1 MPISLPLSEPRIMP
15 RFGLL
20 STRQEA
26 FCRHFVACGNAA
38 EAARRAGYAERSAR
52 QSGHALLERSHI
64 VERVRQIRLLWRQT
78 ARAEVQILLAR
89 LEQVWQAA
97 VAAEAPQLMLRVVRF
112 QAELSG
118 VSREGQCHRPDFWPV
133 PDEDEFGEVAAAAGT
148 AAPGPLAQAVQLGRE
163 RAERALARHAA
174 RCEAGSAGPDRQ
186 DAPAAP
192 AEEYVP
198 GADAAEAER
207 LRAEIEE
214 RGRLLDRPAPAPNSD
229 DSDRNRPPVDRDA
242 PLRPKPGFGDEPDIR
257 EDDEHYIDGVETDWM
272 HDVRGGYEPVEPWPD
287 APPHEDPFVSGQDGP
302 EQDGPE
308 QNGPEQDDP
317 DEDGKPEDGP
327 ADDGPEQEGEQV
339 GEPEDGRRRKGNRR
353 TGRRRKGSRR
363 TAPASR
369 LIAQTNPAR
378 LETGSGGKPN
388 GAAHDISTNHDTPRI
403 CPKGAA
409 RIPPLGGGA
418 MGRGPPP
425 PPDVRSRR
433 PTGSGKPP
441 PPRGGRTH

>member
-1 MPISLPLSEPRIMP
+1 MPVSFPLSEPRVMP

-89 LEQVWQAA
+89 LEQVWEAA

-118 VSREGQCHRPDFWPV
+118 VSREGRCHRPDFWPV
-133 PDEDEFGEVAAAAGT
+133 PDEDEFGEVAAAAGM

-174 RCEAGSAGPDRQ
+174 QGAGPDGSGE
-186 DAPAAP
+186 AYIA
-192 AEEYVP
+192 
-198 GADAAEAER
+198 GADAAAAGR

-214 RGRLLDRPAPAPNSD
+214 RGRLLDRPAPAP
-229 DSDRNRPPVDRDA
+229 DSDPDVPPADRDA
-242 PLRPKPGFGDEPDIR
+242 PLQPKPGFGEEPDIR
-257 EDDEHYIDGVETDWM
+257 EDDEAYIDGVETNWM
-272 HDVRGGYEPVEPWPD
+272 NDVRGGCEPIEPWPD
-287 APPHEDPFVSGQDGP
+287 APPHEDPFVL
-302 EQDGPE
+302 
-308 QNGPEQDDP
+308 EQDDP

-327 ADDGPEQEGEQV
+327 AEDDPEQEGK
-339 GEPEDGRRRKGNRR
+339 PKNARRRATRRRKGN
-353 TGRRRKGSRR
+353 RRKGSRR
-363 TAPASR
+363 TAPAS
-369 LIAQTNPAR
+369 R

-388 GAAHDISTNHDTPRI
+388 GAAHDIS
-403 CPKGAA
+403 
-409 RIPPLGGGA
+409 
-418 MGRGPPP
+418 
-425 PPDVRSRR
+425 
-433 PTGSGKPP
+433 
-441 PPRGGRTH
+441 

>member
-1 MPISLPLSEPRIMP
+1 MPVSFPLPEPRIMP

-97 VAAEAPQLMLRVVRF
+97 VAAEAPQLMLRVVRL

-118 VSREGQCHRPDFWPV
+118 VSREGQGHRPDFWPV
-133 PDEDEFGEVAAAAGT
+133 PDEDEFGEVAAATGM

-174 RCEAGSAGPDRQ
+174 RHTAQGARPNGQDTSGEAY
-186 DAPAAP
+186 AA
-192 AEEYVP
+192 

-214 RGRLLDRPAPAPNSD
+214 RGRLLDRPAPAP
-229 DSDRNRPPVDRDA
+229 DSDRDLPPIDRDV
-242 PLRPKPGFGDEPDIR
+242 PLRPKPGFGEEPDIR
-257 EDDEHYIDGVETDWM
+257 DDDEDYIDGVESNWM
-272 HDVRGGYEPVEPWPD
+272 NDVRGGCEPIDPWPD
-287 APPHEDPFVSGQDGP
+287 APPHEDPFVS
-302 EQDGPE
+302 
-308 QNGPEQDDP
+308 EQDDP
-317 DEDGKPEDGP
+317 ERDGPDEDNPEREGKSEDGP
-327 ADDGPEQEGEQV
+327 AEGGPEQV
-339 GEPEDGRRRKGNRR
+339 GEQEGKPKDGPRSKGSRR

-363 TAPASR
+363 TAPA
-369 LIAQTNPAR
+369 AR
-378 LETGSGGKPN
+378 PESGGGGKPN
-388 GAAHDISTNHDTPRI
+388 GAAHDIS
-403 CPKGAA
+403 
-409 RIPPLGGGA
+409 
-418 MGRGPPP
+418 
-425 PPDVRSRR
+425 
-433 PTGSGKPP
+433 
-441 PPRGGRTH
+441 

>member
-1 MPISLPLSEPRIMP
+1 MPVSFPLPEPRIMP

-118 VSREGQCHRPDFWPV
+118 VSREGRCHRPDFWPV
-133 PDEDEFGEVAAAAGT
+133 PDEDEFGEVAAASGM

-174 RCEAGSAGPDRQ
+174 QGAGPNGSAE
-186 DAPAAP
+186 AYTA
-192 AEEYVP
+192 
-198 GADAAEAER
+198 GADAAEAAR

-214 RGRLLDRPAPAPNSD
+214 RGRLLDRPAPAP
-229 DSDRNRPPVDRDA
+229 DSDRDLPPIDRDA
-242 PLRPKPGFGDEPDIR
+242 PLRPKPGFGEEPDIR
-257 EDDEHYIDGVETDWM
+257 DDDEAYIDGVETNWM
-272 HDVRGGYEPVEPWPD
+272 NDVRGGCAPIEPWPD
-287 APPHEDPFVSGQDGP
+287 APPHEDPFVSAQDDP
-302 EQDGPE
+302 DE
-308 QNGPEQDDP
+308 DDP
-317 DEDGKPEDGP
+317 DEDGKPEDGA
-327 ADDGPEQEGEQV
+327 ADDGPEQAAEQE

-353 TGRRRKGSRR
+353 TGRRRKASRRTGRRSKGSRR
-363 TAPASR
+363 TAPAARPESR
-369 LIAQTNPAR
+369 
-378 LETGSGGKPN
+378 GSGKPN
-388 GAAHDISTNHDTPRI
+388 GAAHDIS
-403 CPKGAA
+403 
-409 RIPPLGGGA
+409 
-418 MGRGPPP
+418 
-425 PPDVRSRR
+425 
-433 PTGSGKPP
+433 
-441 PPRGGRTH
+441 

>member
-1 MPISLPLSEPRIMP
+1 MPISLPLPEPRIMP

-118 VSREGQCHRPDFWPV
+118 VSREGQGHRPDFWPV
-133 PDEDEFGEVAAAAGT
+133 PDEDEFGEVAAASGM

-174 RCEAGSAGPDRQ
+174 QGAGTGGPDGPNGSAE
-186 DAPAAP
+186 AYAESYAA
-192 AEEYVP
+192 
-198 GADAAEAER
+198 GADAAEAAR

-214 RGRLLDRPAPAPNSD
+214 RGRLLDRPAPAPGSD
-229 DSDRNRPPVDRDA
+229 DSDRDRPPIDRDA
-242 PLRPKPGFGDEPDIR
+242 PLQPKPGFGEEPDIR
-257 EDDEHYIDGVETDWM
+257 DDDEAYIDGVETNWM
-272 HDVRGGYEPVEPWPD
+272 NDVRGGCEPIEPWPD
-287 APPHEDPFVSGQDGP
+287 APPHEDPFVSAQDDP
-302 EQDGPE
+302 EQDGP
-308 QNGPEQDDP
+308 
-317 DEDGKPEDGP
+317 DE
-327 ADDGPEQEGEQV
+327 DGPEQAGEQE
-339 GEPEDGRRRKGNRR
+339 GKPKDGRRGKASRRTGRRRKGNRR
-353 TGRRRKGSRR
+353 T
-363 TAPASR
+363 APAAR
-369 LIAQTNPAR
+369 PAR
-378 LETGSGGKPN
+378 PESGSAGKPN
-388 GAAHDISTNHDTPRI
+388 GAAHDIS
-403 CPKGAA
+403 
-409 RIPPLGGGA
+409 
-418 MGRGPPP
+418 
-425 PPDVRSRR
+425 
-433 PTGSGKPP
+433 
-441 PPRGGRTH
+441 

>member
-1 MPISLPLSEPRIMP
+1 MPVSFPLPEPRIMP

-89 LEQVWQAA
+89 LEQVWEAA

-133 PDEDEFGEVAAAAGT
+133 PDEDELGEVAAAAGM

-174 RCEAGSAGPDRQ
+174 RHEVGGAVPGRPNGH
-186 DAPAAP
+186 DAPAEAYTETY
-192 AEEYVP
+192 AT
-198 GADAAEAER
+198 GADAAEARR

-229 DSDRNRPPVDRDA
+229 DSDRDRPPIDRDA
-242 PLRPKPGFGDEPDIR
+242 PLRPKPGFGEEPDIR
-257 EDDEHYIDGVETDWM
+257 EHDEAYIDGVESSWVNDL
-272 HDVRGGYEPVEPWPD
+272 RGGCAPIEPWPD
-287 APPHEDPFVSGQDGP
+287 APPHEDPFVSA
-302 EQDGPE
+302 
-308 QNGPEQDDP
+308 QDDP
-317 DEDGKPEDGP
+317 DQDNPDEDGNPADGP
-327 ADDGPEQEGEQV
+327 ADGPAEDGPEQEGK
-339 GEPEDGRRRKGNRR
+339 PEDGRRRKGNRR
-353 TGRRRKGSRR
+353 TGRRRKGSRK
-363 TAPASR
+363 TAPA
-369 LIAQTNPAR
+369 AR
-378 LETGSGGKPN
+378 LAGPESGSGGKPN
-388 GAAHDISTNHDTPRI
+388 GAAHDIS
-403 CPKGAA
+403 
-409 RIPPLGGGA
+409 
-418 MGRGPPP
+418 
-425 PPDVRSRR
+425 
-433 PTGSGKPP
+433 
-441 PPRGGRTH
+441 

>member
-1 MPISLPLSEPRIMP
+1 MPVSFPLSEPRIMP

-89 LEQVWQAA
+89 LEHVWQAA

-118 VSREGQCHRPDFWPV
+118 VSREGRCHRPDFWPV
-133 PDEDEFGEVAAAAGT
+133 PDEDEFGEVAAASGT

-174 RCEAGSAGPDRQ
+174 HAAQAAGPDGSGE
-186 DAPAAP
+186 AYAA
-192 AEEYVP
+192 

-229 DSDRNRPPVDRDA
+229 DSDRDRPPIDRDA
-242 PLRPKPGFGDEPDIR
+242 PLQPKPGFGEEPDIR
-257 EDDEHYIDGVETDWM
+257 DDDEDYIDGVETSWM
-272 HDVRGGYEPVEPWPD
+272 NDVRSGCAPVEPWPD
-287 APPHEDPFVSGQDGP
+287 APPHEDPFVSEQDAQ

-308 QNGPEQDDP
+308 QVGNPEDEPAEDDP
-317 DEDGKPEDGP
+317 EKEGK
-327 ADDGPEQEGEQV
+327 
-339 GEPEDGRRRKGNRR
+339 PEDGRRRTGSRR

-363 TAPASR
+363 TAPAVRPES
-369 LIAQTNPAR
+369 
-378 LETGSGGKPN
+378 GSGGKPN
-388 GAAHDISTNHDTPRI
+388 GAAHDIS
-403 CPKGAA
+403 
-409 RIPPLGGGA
+409 
-418 MGRGPPP
+418 
-425 PPDVRSRR
+425 
-433 PTGSGKPP
+433 
-441 PPRGGRTH
+441 